1 MGVNQTPADSAID
14 KPRTSRW
21 GRYSVIG
28 ITYLFLALL
37 FTIPF
42 LVVLRLSLT
51 EMDGARIMALS
62 SYADGVINIRIKLA
76 NDIFLVTDDLYVDT
90 YISSMKFAL
99 INTLICLALGYPF
112 AYFMPRSP
120 ASVRPA
126 LLMLVSLPLW
136 PSSLLWV
143 YECKGLLQG

>member
-14 KPRTSRW
+14 KPRTRRW

-28 ITYLFLALL
+28 IPYLFLALL

-51 EMDGARIMALS
+51 EMDAARIMPVS
-62 SYADGVINIRIKLA
+62 SYPDVFIHIRIKLA
-76 NDIFLVTDDLYVDT
+76 NYIFLVTGDLYVDT
-90 YISSMKFAL
+90 YISSVKFAL

-112 AYFMPRSP
+112 AYFMSRSP
-120 ASVRPA
+120 AHVRP
-126 LLMLVSLPLW
+126 P
-136 PSSLLWV
+136 P
-143 YECKGLLQG
+143 